1 VSREEFERALTALAE
16 SLEQATRVTRTR
28 EEQIR
33 VDGHAREARRLAAVF
48 VSAGKTGAADAA

>member
-16 SLEQATRVTRTR
+16 SLEQATRLTRTR

-48 VSAGKTGAADAA
+48 AAAGSSAAA